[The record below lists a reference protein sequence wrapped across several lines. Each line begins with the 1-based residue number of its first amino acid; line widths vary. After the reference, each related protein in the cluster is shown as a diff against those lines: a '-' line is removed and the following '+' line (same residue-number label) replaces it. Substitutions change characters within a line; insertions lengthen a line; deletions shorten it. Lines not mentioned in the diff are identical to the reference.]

1 MTEAATTR
9 ARPPLAQAALLL
21 ALFIGLPA
29 SLLSTA
35 PLTVA
40 ASWLC
45 LVFIIKLLWT
55 QDEPPILLLPAL
67 FQWSE
72 VATIPLSTIW
82 KQVPLNQLSDN
93 NADLEPSAMFGLAA
107 VAFLAVGLR
116 LGSGRS
122 RRAAFAKRIREEA
135 MTWRYRDVALA
146 AFTTLGLSCTSS
158 VPLGLCGARS
168 RTLQS
173 DKQH

>member
-1 MTEAATTR
+1 MTELTTTE
-9 ARPPLAQAALLL
+9 ARPPLARAALLL

-45 LVFIIKLLWT
+45 LVLIIKLLWT
-55 QDEPPILLLPAL
+55 QNEPPILLLPAL

-72 VATIPLSTIW
+72 VATVPLSTIW
-82 KQVPLNQLSDN
+82 KQVPLNQLSEN
-93 NADLEPSAMFGLAA
+93 NADLDSSAMFGLAA
-107 VAFLAVGLR
+107 VVFLAIGLR

-122 RRAAFAKRIREEA
+122 RRAAFAKRIRVEA
-135 MTWRYRDVALA
+135 MTWRYRDVALVS
-146 AFTTLGLSCTSS
+146 L
-158 VPLGLCGARS
+158 PY
-168 RTLQS
+168 
-173 DKQH
+173 